1 MKQCPNCGGVLD
13 DKGKCLACG
22 TVTELKLSSEDGVV
36 ITTPKTFQ
44 EEWWKIIREVF
55 DSTPKDDKA
64 WEDYIETINQEPI
77 PKTLKEIV
85 AGFNSAMTPEEKKKI
100 IDEFVDTPSVYPVP
114 YEECLKAMD
123 NINRIKREAKL

>member
-13 DKGKCLACG
+13 NNGKCLACG
-22 TVTELKLSSEDGVV
+22 IVTELKLSSEDGVV
-36 ITTPKTFQ
+36 ITTPKTLQ
-44 EEWWKIIREVF
+44 QIIQEVF
-55 DSTPKDDKA
+55 DCTPDRNKY
-64 WEDYIETINQEPI
+64 WGDYIEAINQNQV

-85 AGFNSAMTPEEKKKI
+85 AGFDSSMTPEEKKKI
-100 IDEFVDTPSVYPVP
+100 IDEFANTPSGYPVP